1 MDQVKVKRL
10 KLLATIKKNRK
21 AHRDLFL
28 KAQEG
33 YRKDMIEELDRMLKD
48 AKDGKQIRRA
58 VIMPEP
64 QDHTPDYDRVI
75 AMLEM
80 SVDTVIELDADSFD
94 NYVMDNWAWRANALA
109 TNTMYAA
116 KAGLGRK

>member
-1 MDQVKVKRL
+1 
-10 KLLATIKKNRK
+10 
-21 AHRDLFL
+21 
-28 KAQEG
+28 
-33 YRKDMIEELDRMLKD
+33 MIEELDRMLKD

-116 KAGLGRK
+116 KAGLRK